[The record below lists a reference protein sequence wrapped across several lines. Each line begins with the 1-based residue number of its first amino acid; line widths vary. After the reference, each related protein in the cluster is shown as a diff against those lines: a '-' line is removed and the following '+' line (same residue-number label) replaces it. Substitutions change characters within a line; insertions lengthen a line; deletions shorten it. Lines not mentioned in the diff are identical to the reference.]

1 MHTTVAGSLS
11 GGFGG
16 SAGADAMIVVFCIGK
31 VRAEWA
37 VESSGLLLPGS
48 SVQNRL
54 GYASLALNQIHMY
67 CKPRQQAY
75 IRLYNNCLRDRAT
88 NCPDLVV
95 GLHLCRGTEH
105 PSHLLAKHLVDDSRK
120 IGNFRYIYPF
130 LGVKLFNEINVG
142 TYYLGT
148 TPRERDTLRP
158 SSISPRTSP
167 SSFS

>member
-1 MHTTVAGSLS
+1 
-11 GGFGG
+11 
-16 SAGADAMIVVFCIGK
+16 
-31 VRAEWA
+31 
-37 VESSGLLLPGS
+37 
-48 SVQNRL
+48 
-54 GYASLALNQIHMY
+54 MY

-167 SSFS
+167 SSFSYPELEYIDELQKRVHEAAKIIASGSEETEDEAMKRICVSPQCE